1 MHQQNAVPYNN
12 PAVSVGMIKLCR
24 YVCLSH
30 DWGCLSVYLRICKS
44 LTCCCPYV
52 SLGADTYA
60 SSEWQMIS
68 LLVTPPFG
76 TCLWCH
82 VCVSQIQ
89 RIVANLV
96 CPQILNTCS
105 FLQVRCDLGVLC
117 SWLRA
122 KTRTGSTRHKDICHL
137 WCISTRQEQR
147 VGSNLSC
154 RQIRVFC
161 RWERQAFGVNCSRAV
176 AMLVGMSHS

>member
-52 SLGADTYA
+52 PLGADTYA

-137 WCISTRQEQR
+137 WCHVHVSQLAKSRELVPTCHVAKSEYFAGEKDKHLVLIA
-147 VGSNLSC
+147 V
-154 RQIRVFC
+154 
-161 RWERQAFGVNCSRAV
+161 ERLQC
-176 AMLVGMSHS
+176 L